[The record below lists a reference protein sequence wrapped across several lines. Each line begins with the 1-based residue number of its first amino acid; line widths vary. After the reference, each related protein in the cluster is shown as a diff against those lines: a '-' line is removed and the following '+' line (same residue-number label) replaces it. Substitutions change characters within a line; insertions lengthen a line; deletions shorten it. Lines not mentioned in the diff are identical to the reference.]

1 MIMKVDGLS
10 GERMRNWEVM
20 SSSMVNWVSETEILI
35 KDQIFKQGL
44 FCMRVVF
51 FISIL

>member
-1 MIMKVDGLS
+1 
-10 GERMRNWEVM
+10 MRNWEVM

-44 FCMRVVF
+44 FWMRVVF
-51 FISIL
+51 YKYFVVEFKILYLKVF